1 MTSDETRLNALIRI
15 MNSEQKAKLVDVAK
29 DILMTTQQLATQK
42 GEMRYAETQ
51 HP

>member
-1 MTSDETRLNALIRI
+1 MTNDDTRLNALIRI
-15 MNSEQKAKLVDVAK
+15 MNSEQKAKLVDAAK
-29 DILMTTQQLATQK
+29 DILMTTQQHATKK

>member
-1 MTSDETRLNALIRI
+1 MTSDDTRLNALIRI
-15 MNSEQKAKLVDVAK
+15 MNSEQKAKLVDAAK
-29 DILMTTQQLATQK
+29 DILMTTQQPATQK